1 MRARLLA
8 RWLDGVSPYQVTIRG
23 VSRKMGGVNAAVSKS
38 LIDLLLASGVS
49 SHEEAAQLASNLNGG
64 SWTSQVLDSGKVD
77 EQRFLEAIGKYFQV
91 PVISIDAK
99 RIDRQTLSLLPSR
112 FVFQHHI
119 LPIETKE
126 KAVVLATYDLFNSV
140 GRQLASQLLKLPAEW
155 VLVPRAQILRAM
167 KTVYGVGA
175 ETFDEILKTNRS
187 FENSQD
193 IETSTDLDAND
204 PEASVVK
211 FVNQIIREA
220 ILERATDI
228 HVEPLENDL
237 RIRYRIDGILHEVAV
252 PPQLRLL
259 QSAIISRLK
268 VMAHM
273 DIAERRLPQDGRIN
287 LQAHDQNIDVRVST
301 IPTVNGESI
310 SLRLLSRTEQH
321 FGFDRLDLSE
331 KQSKIIRHLLAQPN
345 GIILLTGPTG
355 CGKSTSL
362 YCFLS
367 SINSVSRRIITIEEP
382 VEYRLP
388 GVSQIDV
395 KPEIDLTF
403 AKGLRHILRQD
414 PNVVMVGEI
423 RDIETADI
431 SIRAAMTGHLVFST
445 LHTNDAV
452 GGITRLLD
460 MDVEPFLLS
469 SVVKAFIA
477 QRLVRT
483 MCPHCAQPVEYPHE
497 YLTEIGVPPELG
509 TKFKRGA
516 GCDSCR
522 QTGYQGRLAIYE
534 ICVVTEPLKKL
545 IMQKRDGG
553 ELKQCAIAQGME
565 TLRQDGWRRV
575 GQGKTTIEEV
585 VRVTQTDEVMAETEL
600 QSAPAMIGEAPVV
613 LR

>member
-1 MRARLLA
+1 VTST
-8 RWLDGVSPYQVTIRG
+8 VSQ
-23 VSRKMGGVNAAVSKS
+23 S
-38 LIDLLLASGVS
+38 LINLLLASGVS
-49 SHEEAAQLASNLNGG
+49 SREEAAALASNLNGG

-77 EQRFLEAIGKYFQV
+77 EQRFLEAIGNYFQV
-91 PVISIDAK
+91 PVISIDTK
-99 RIDRQTLSLLPSR
+99 RIERETLSLLPSR

-119 LPIETKE
+119 LPIEIKE
-126 KAVVLATYDLFNSV
+126 KTVVLATYDLFNSV
-140 GRQLASQLLKLPAEW
+140 GRQLASQLLKRPAEW

-187 FENSQD
+187 FENAED
-193 IETSTDLDAND
+193 IESSTDLDAND
-204 PEASVVK
+204 PDASVVK
-211 FVNQIIREA
+211 FVNQVIREA

-259 QSAIISRLK
+259 QSAILSRLK

-367 SINSVSRRIITIEEP
+367 SINSVQRRIITIEEP

-460 MDVEPFLLS
+460 MDVEPFRLS

-483 MCPHCAQPVEYPHE
+483 SCPHCVKFVEYPRE

-509 TKFKRGA
+509 TKFQRGE

-553 ELKQCAIAQGME
+553 ELKQCAIQQGME

-600 QSAPAMIGEAPVV
+600 QSAPAMVASEPVV
-613 LR
+613 L

>member
-1 MRARLLA
+1 MN
-8 RWLDGVSPYQVTIRG
+8 Y
-23 VSRKMGGVNAAVSKS
+23 AASQPLVDN
-38 LIDLLLASGVS
+38 LMASGVPS
-49 SHEEAAQLASNLNGG
+49 QEEAMQLATHLNGG
-64 SWTSQVLDSGKVD
+64 SWTAHVLDSGKVD
-77 EQRFLEAIGKYFQV
+77 EQQFLTAIGNHFNV
-91 PVISIDAK
+91 PVYGIEAK
-99 RIDRQTLSLLPSR
+99 TIDRQTLSLLPSR

-119 LPIETKE
+119 LPIEAKE
-126 KAVVLATYDLFNSV
+126 NSVVLATYDLFNTV
-140 GRQLASQLLKLPAEW
+140 GRQLASQLLKKPAEW
-155 VLVPRAQILRAM
+155 VLVPRGQILRAM
-167 KTVYGVGA
+167 KTLYGVGA

-187 FENSQD
+187 FDANQD
-193 IETSTDLDAND
+193 IETSMDLNADD

-220 ILERATDI
+220 IVERATDI
-228 HVEPLENDL
+228 HVEPLEGDL

-268 VMAHM
+268 VMSHM
-273 DIAERRLPQDGRIN
+273 DIAERRLPQDGRMN
-287 LQAHDQNIDVRVST
+287 LQANGSEIDVRVWT

-310 SLRLLSRTEQH
+310 SLRLLSRGGQQ
-321 FGFDRLDLSE
+321 FGFDRLDMSKKQE
-331 KQSKIIRHLLAQPN
+331 KMIRHLLAQPN

-362 YCFLS
+362 YCYLS
-367 SINSVSRRIITIEEP
+367 SINSVQRRIITIEEP

-423 RDIETADI
+423 RDVETADI

-460 MDVEPFLLS
+460 MEVEPFLLA
-469 SVVKAFIA
+469 SVVKSFIA

-483 MCPHCAQPVEYPHE
+483 ICPECAEPVDYPADYLAEIAFPVEQ
-497 YLTEIGVPPELG
+497 LG
-509 TKFKRGA
+509 TAHKRGA
-516 GCDSCR
+516 GCDQCR
-522 QTGYQGRLAIYE
+522 QTGYQGRAAIYE
-534 ICVVTEPLKKL
+534 VCVITEPLRRM

-553 ELKQCAIAQGME
+553 ELKQCAIAEGME

-575 GQGKTTIEEV
+575 AQGKTTIEEV
-585 VRVTQTDEVMAETEL
+585 VRVTQTDEVMAETAAEAEPALAGDGSSGLGEL
-600 QSAPAMIGEAPVV
+600 EISPS
-613 LR
+613 

>member
-1 MRARLLA
+1 
-8 RWLDGVSPYQVTIRG
+8 
-23 VSRKMGGVNAAVSKS
+23 VNPAVSNS

-49 SHEEAAQLASNLNGG
+49 SRDEAAELSSNLNGG

-77 EQRFLEAIGKYFQV
+77 EQRFLEAIGSYFQV
-91 PVISIDAK
+91 PVVSIDAK
-99 RIDRQTLSLLPSR
+99 RIERSTLSLLPSR

-119 LPIETKE
+119 LPIETKD
-126 KAVVLATYDLFNSV
+126 KTVVLATYDLFNSV
-140 GRQLASQLLKLPAEW
+140 GRQLASQLLKRPTEW

-167 KTVYGVGA
+167 KNVYGVGA
-175 ETFDEILKTNRS
+175 ETFDEILKTNRA
-187 FENSQD
+187 FENAED
-193 IETSTDLDAND
+193 IESSTDLDAND

-211 FVNQIIREA
+211 FVNQVIREA

-259 QSAIISRLK
+259 QSAILSRLK

-321 FGFDRLDLSE
+321 FGFDRLDMSD
-331 KQSKIIRHLLAQPN
+331 KQSRIIRHLLAQPN

-367 SINSVSRRIITIEEP
+367 SINSVQRRIITIEEP

-423 RDIETADI
+423 RDVETADI

-483 MCPHCAQPVEYPHE
+483 LCPHCSHMVDYPRE
-497 YLTEIGVPPELG
+497 YLAEISVPAEMG
-509 TKFKRGA
+509 SRFMRGE
-516 GCDSCR
+516 GCEVCR
-522 QTGYQGRLAIYE
+522 HTGYQGRLAIYE

-575 GQGKTTIEEV
+575 AEAKTTIEEV

-600 QSAPAMIGEAPVV
+600 QSAPAMVEQGPVV
-613 LR
+613 FG

>member
-1 MRARLLA
+1 M
-8 RWLDGVSPYQVTIRG
+8 
-23 VSRKMGGVNAAVSKS
+23 NAAPSQS
-38 LIDLLLASGVS
+38 LIKLLLESGVS
-49 SHEEAAQLASNLNGG
+49 STEEAAELATNLNGG
-64 SWTSQVLDSGKVD
+64 SWVSQVLDSGKVD
-77 EQRFLEAIGKYFQV
+77 EQRFLGAIGNFFRV
-91 PVISIDAK
+91 PIVSVDAK
-99 RIDRQTLSLLPSR
+99 KIDRNTLSTLPSR

-126 KAVVLATYDLFNSV
+126 NSVVLATYDLFNSI
-140 GRQLASQLLKLPAEW
+140 GRQLAGQLLKKPAEW
-155 VLVPRAQILRAM
+155 VLVPRAQLLRAM
-167 KTVYGVGA
+167 KTLYGVGA
-175 ETFDEILKTNRS
+175 ETFDEILKTRGS
-187 FENSQD
+187 MDVLED
-193 IETSTDLDAND
+193 VETAIELNADD

-220 ILERATDI
+220 IAERATDI

-252 PPQLRLL
+252 PPQLRVL

-268 VMAHM
+268 VMSHM
-273 DIAERRLPQDGRIN
+273 DIAERRLPQDGRMN
-287 LQAHDQNIDVRVST
+287 LHASNVEIDVRVST

-310 SLRLLSRTEQH
+310 SLRLLSRGEQQ
-321 FGFDRLDLSE
+321 FNFERLDLGD
-331 KQSKIIRHLLAQPN
+331 KQEKIIRNLLAQPN

-367 SINSVSRRIITIEEP
+367 SINSVQRRIITIEEP
-382 VEYRLP
+382 VEYRIP

-431 SIRAAMTGHLVFST
+431 AIRAAMTGHLVFST

-460 MDVEPFLLS
+460 MDVEPFLLA
-469 SVVKAFIA
+469 SVVKSFIA

-483 MCPHCAQPVEYPHE
+483 ICPDCVEVVDYPRDYLAEISFPVK
-497 YLTEIGVPPELG
+497 ELG
-509 TKFKRGA
+509 TRFRRGA
-516 GCDSCR
+516 GCDQCR
-522 QTGYQGRLAIYE
+522 QTGYQGRAAIYE
-534 ICVVTEPLKKL
+534 VCVITEPLRRL
-545 IMQKRDGG
+545 IMRRRDGS
-553 ELKQCAIAQGME
+553 ELKQCAIAEGME

-575 GQGKTTIEEV
+575 AQGRTTIEEV
-585 VRVTQTDEVMAETEL
+585 VRVTQTDEVMAETTE
-600 QSAPAMIGEAPVV
+600 EAEPVV
-613 LR
+613 AAGAAEMH

>member
-1 MRARLLA
+1 M
-8 RWLDGVSPYQVTIRG
+8 
-23 VSRKMGGVNAAVSKS
+23 NAAPSQS
-38 LIDLLLASGVS
+38 LINLLLESGVPS
-49 SHEEAAQLASNLNGG
+49 TEEAAELATNLNGG
-64 SWTSQVLDSGKVD
+64 SWVSQVLDSGKVD
-77 EQRFLEAIGKYFQV
+77 EQRFLSAIGNFFRV
-91 PVISIDAK
+91 PIVSVDAK
-99 RIDRQTLSLLPSR
+99 KIDRTTLSTLPSR

-126 KAVVLATYDLFNSV
+126 NSVVLATYDLFNSI
-140 GRQLASQLLKLPAEW
+140 GRQLAGQLLKKPAEW
-155 VLVPRAQILRAM
+155 VLVPRAQLLRAM
-167 KTVYGVGA
+167 KTLYGVGA
-175 ETFDEILKTNRS
+175 ETFDEILKTRGS
-187 FENSQD
+187 MDVLED
-193 IETSTDLDAND
+193 VETAIELNADD

-220 ILERATDI
+220 IAERATDI

-252 PPQLRLL
+252 PPQLRVL

-268 VMAHM
+268 VMSHM
-273 DIAERRLPQDGRIN
+273 DIAERRLPQDGRMN
-287 LQAHDQNIDVRVST
+287 LHASNVEIDVRVST

-310 SLRLLSRTEQH
+310 SLRLLSRGEQQ
-321 FGFDRLDLSE
+321 FNFERLDLGDKHE
-331 KQSKIIRHLLAQPN
+331 KIIRNLLAQPN

-367 SINSVSRRIITIEEP
+367 SINSVQRRIITIEEP
-382 VEYRLP
+382 VEYRIP

-460 MDVEPFLLS
+460 MDVEPFLLA
-469 SVVKAFIA
+469 SVVKSFIA

-483 MCPHCAQPVEYPHE
+483 ICPDCVDVVDYPRD
-497 YLTEIGVPPELG
+497 YLAEIGVPVKELG
-509 TKFKRGA
+509 TRFRRGA
-516 GCDSCR
+516 GCDQCR
-522 QTGYQGRLAIYE
+522 QTGYQGRAAIYE
-534 ICVVTEPLKKL
+534 VCVITEPLRKL
-545 IMQKRDGG
+545 IMQRRDGS
-553 ELKQCAIAQGME
+553 ELKQCAIAEGME

-575 GQGKTTIEEV
+575 AQGRTTIEEV
-585 VRVTQTDEVMAETEL
+585 VRVTQTDEVMAETTE
-600 QSAPAMIGEAPVV
+600 EAGPVV
-613 LR
+613 ATGAAEIR

>member
-1 MRARLLA
+1 MTSAP
-8 RWLDGVSPYQVTIRG
+8 SQ
-23 VSRKMGGVNAAVSKS
+23 S
-38 LIDLLLASGVS
+38 LINLLLESGVS
-49 SHEEAAQLASNLNGG
+49 SNEEAVQLATNLNGG
-64 SWTSQVLDSGKVD
+64 SWVGQVLDSGKVD
-77 EQRFLEAIGKYFQV
+77 ENRFLGAIGNFFRV
-91 PVISIDAK
+91 PVVSIDAK
-99 RIDRQTLSLLPSR
+99 KIDRDTLSMLPSR

-119 LPIETKE
+119 LPIEAKE
-126 KAVVLATYDLFNSV
+126 NSVVLATYDLFNSI
-140 GRQLASQLLKLPAEW
+140 GRQLAAQLLKKPAEW
-155 VLVPRAQILRAM
+155 VLVPRAQLLRAM
-167 KTVYGVGA
+167 KTLYGVGA

-187 FENSQD
+187 FDVLQD
-193 IETSTDLDAND
+193 SETAIELNADD

-220 ILERATDI
+220 IFERGTDI

-252 PPQLRLL
+252 PPQLRVL
-259 QSAIISRLK
+259 QAAIISRLK
-268 VMAHM
+268 VMSHM
-273 DIAERRLPQDGRIN
+273 DIAERRLPQDGRMN
-287 LQAHDQNIDVRVST
+287 LLANNQEIDVRVST

-310 SLRLLSRTEQH
+310 SLRLLSRGQQEFN
-321 FGFDRLDLSE
+321 FGRLDLGE
-331 KQSKIIRHLLAQPN
+331 KKEKIIRHLLTQPN

-367 SINSVSRRIITIEEP
+367 SINSVQRRIITIEEP
-382 VEYRLP
+382 VEYRIP

-423 RDIETADI
+423 RDVETADI

-483 MCPHCAQPVEYPHE
+483 ICPDCIEMVDYPRD
-497 YLTEIGVPPELG
+497 YLAEIGFPVKELG
-509 TKFKRGA
+509 TSFRRGA
-516 GCDSCR
+516 GCEQCR
-522 QTGYQGRLAIYE
+522 QTGYQGRVAIYE
-534 ICVVTEPLKKL
+534 ICLITEPLRKL
-545 IMQKRDGG
+545 IMRKRDGG
-553 ELKQCAIAQGME
+553 ELKQCALAEGME
-565 TLRQDGWRRV
+565 TLRHDGWRRV
-575 GQGKTTIEEV
+575 AQGTTTIEEV
-585 VRVTQTDEVMAETEL
+585 VRVTQTDEVMAETT
-600 QSAPAMIGEAPVV
+600 AEAEPV
-613 LR
+613 LGAL

>member
-1 MRARLLA
+1 M
-8 RWLDGVSPYQVTIRG
+8 
-23 VSRKMGGVNAAVSKS
+23 NAAVGQS
-38 LIDLLLASGVS
+38 LVELLLAAGVPTR
-49 SHEEAAQLASNLNGG
+49 EEAAQLSAPNGG
-64 SWTSQVLDSGKVD
+64 SWTAHVLDSGKVD
-77 EQRFLEAIGKYFQV
+77 EHRFLNVIGNYFQV
-91 PVISIDAK
+91 PVVSIDAK
-99 RIDRQTLSLLPSR
+99 HIDRETLALLPSR

-119 LPIETKE
+119 LPLEVRE
-126 KAVVLATYDLFNSV
+126 NAVVLATYDLFNSV
-140 GRQLASQLLKLPAEW
+140 GRQLASQLLKRPVDW
-155 VLVPRAQILRAM
+155 VLAPRVQILRTM
-167 KTVYGVGA
+167 KTLYGVGA

-187 FENSQD
+187 YEGLQD
-193 IETSTDLDAND
+193 TESAMDLNADD

-220 ILERATDI
+220 IVERATDI

-287 LQAHDQNIDVRVST
+287 LQSNAQNIDVRVST

-310 SLRLLSRTEQH
+310 SLRLLSRDQQNEQ
-321 FGFDRLDLSE
+321 FGFERLDLSAE
-331 KQSKIIRHLLAQPN
+331 HTRMIKALLGQPN
-345 GIILLTGPTG
+345 GIVLVTGPTG
-355 CGKSTSL
+355 SGKSTSL

-367 SINSVSRRIITIEEP
+367 SINSVERRIITIEEP
-382 VEYRLP
+382 VEYRLA

-414 PNVVMVGEI
+414 PNVIMVGEI
-423 RDIETADI
+423 RDFETAEI
-431 SIRAAMTGHLVFST
+431 AIRAAMTGHLVFST

-460 MDVEPFLLS
+460 MGVEQFLLAS
-469 SVVKAFIA
+469 TVRAFLA

-483 MCPHCAQPVEYPHE
+483 ICRDCAEYVDYPRD
-497 YLTEIGVPPELG
+497 YLAEIAFPLELG
-509 TKFKRGA
+509 TRFRRGA
-516 GCDSCR
+516 GCENCR
-522 QTGYQGRLAIYE
+522 HTGYQGRMAIYE
-534 ICVVTEPLKKL
+534 ICL
-545 IMQKRDGG
+545 INEAMRKAIVEKRDGG
-553 ELKQCAIAQGME
+553 DLKQIAIAQGME

-575 GQGKTTIEEV
+575 AQGKTTIEEV
-585 VRVTQTDEVMAETEL
+585 VRVTQNDEVIAETTLE
-600 QSAPAMIGEAPVV
+600 SAPATVVEEPVV
-613 LR
+613 AA

>member
-1 MRARLLA
+1 M
-8 RWLDGVSPYQVTIRG
+8 
-23 VSRKMGGVNAAVSKS
+23 NAAVSQS
-38 LIDLLLASGVS
+38 LIDLLMASGVS
-49 SHEEAAQLASNLNGG
+49 SREEAAELATNQNGG
-64 SWTSQVLDSGKVD
+64 SWTTQMLDSGRVD
-77 EQRFLEAIGKYFQV
+77 EQKFLTAVGNFFRV
-91 PVISIDAK
+91 PVVSIDPK
-99 RIDRQTLSLLPSR
+99 TIDREALSILPSR

-119 LPIETKE
+119 LPVEVKE
-126 KAVVLATYDLFNSV
+126 NSVVLATYDLFNSV
-140 GRQLASQLLKLPAEW
+140 GRQLVSQLLKKPAEW

-167 KTVYGVGA
+167 KTLYGVGA

-187 FENSQD
+187 FEILQD
-193 IETSTDLDAND
+193 AETSTDLTADD

-220 ILERATDI
+220 IIERATDI

-273 DIAERRLPQDGRIN
+273 DIAERRLPQDGRMN
-287 LQAHDQNIDVRVST
+287 LHANNQEIDVRVST

-310 SLRLLSRTEQH
+310 SLRLLSRSEQQ
-321 FGFDRLDLSE
+321 FGFDRLDLSK
-331 KQSKIIRHLLAQPN
+331 KQERVIRHLLALPN

-367 SINSVSRRIITIEEP
+367 SINSVQRRIITIEEP

-423 RDIETADI
+423 RDTETADI
-431 SIRAAMTGHLVFST
+431 TIRAAMTGHLVFST

-460 MDVEPFLLS
+460 MDVEAFLLA
-469 SVVKAFIA
+469 SVVKSFIA

-483 MCPHCAQPVEYPHE
+483 ICRDCKEVVGYPVEY
-497 YLTEIGVPPELG
+497 LNEIGAIVVPD
-509 TKFKRGA
+509 FKYYRGA
-516 GCDSCR
+516 GCDNCR
-522 QTGYQGRLAIYE
+522 QTGYQGRVAIYE
-534 ICVVTEPLKKL
+534 ICVVTEPLKRL

-553 ELKQCAIAQGME
+553 ELKQCAIAEGME

-575 GQGKTTIEEV
+575 AQGITTIEEV
-585 VRVTQTDEVMAETEL
+585 VRVTQTDEVMAETAE
-600 QSAPAMIGEAPVV
+600 EAEPVV
-613 LR
+613 AS

>member
-1 MRARLLA
+1 MNSAP
-8 RWLDGVSPYQVTIRG
+8 SQ
-23 VSRKMGGVNAAVSKS
+23 S
-38 LIDLLLASGVS
+38 LINLLLESGVS
-49 SHEEAAQLASNLNGG
+49 SQEEAAQLATNLNGG
-64 SWTSQVLDSGKVD
+64 SWVSQVLDSGKVD
-77 EQRFLEAIGKYFQV
+77 EQRFLGAIGNFFRV
-91 PVISIDAK
+91 PVVSMDAK
-99 RIDRQTLSLLPSR
+99 KIDRVALSILPSR
-112 FVFQHHI
+112 FVFQHHV
-119 LPIETKE
+119 LPIEVKE
-126 KAVVLATYDLFNSV
+126 NSVVLATYDLFNSI
-140 GRQLASQLLKLPAEW
+140 GRQLAAQLLKKPAEW
-155 VLVPRAQILRAM
+155 VLVPRAQLLRAM
-167 KTVYGVGA
+167 KTLYGVGA
-175 ETFDEILKTNRS
+175 ETFDEILKTRGSGSLDLLNDA
-187 FENSQD
+187 ETA
-193 IETSTDLDAND
+193 IELNADD

-252 PPQLRLL
+252 PPQLRVL

-268 VMAHM
+268 VMSHM
-273 DIAERRLPQDGRIN
+273 DIAERRLPQDGRMN
-287 LQAHDQNIDVRVST
+287 LLANNQEIDVRVST

-310 SLRLLSRTEQH
+310 SLRLLSRGEQQ
-321 FGFDRLDLSE
+321 FNFERLDLSE
-331 KQSKIIRHLLAQPN
+331 KQEQIIRHLLAQPN

-367 SINSVSRRIITIEEP
+367 SINSVQRRIITIEEP
-382 VEYRLP
+382 VEYRIA

-423 RDIETADI
+423 RDVETADI
-431 SIRAAMTGHLVFST
+431 AIRAAMTGHLVFST

-460 MDVEPFLLS
+460 MDVEPFLLA
-469 SVVKAFIA
+469 SVVKSFIA

-483 MCPHCAQPVEYPHE
+483 ICPDCVEVADYPPE
-497 YLTEIGVPPELG
+497 YLAEIGFPVKEHG
-509 TKFKRGA
+509 TRFRRGA
-516 GCDSCR
+516 GCDQCR
-522 QTGYQGRLAIYE
+522 QTGYQGRAAIYE
-534 ICVVTEPLKKL
+534 VCVITEPMRRL

-553 ELKQCAIAQGME
+553 ELKQCAIAEGME

-575 GQGKTTIEEV
+575 AQGRTTIEEV
-585 VRVTQTDEVMAETEL
+585 VRVTQTDEVMAETAE
-600 QSAPAMIGEAPVV
+600 EAEPVV
-613 LR
+613 AG

>member
-1 MRARLLA
+1 MN
-8 RWLDGVSPYQVTIRG
+8 S
-23 VSRKMGGVNAAVSKS
+23 AVGQS
-38 LIDLLLASGVS
+38 LIELLIAAGVPS
-49 SHEEAAQLASNLNGG
+49 REEAAQLASNLNGG
-64 SWTSQVLDSGKVD
+64 SWTAQVLDSGKVD
-77 EQRFLEAIGKYFQV
+77 ENRFLGAIGNFFNV
-91 PVISIDAK
+91 PVMSIDAK

-119 LPIETKE
+119 LPIEVKE
-126 KAVVLATYDLFNSV
+126 NAVVLATYDLFNSV
-140 GRQLASQLLKLPAEW
+140 GRQLASQLLKQPAEW
-155 VLVPRAQILRAM
+155 VLVPRGQILRAM
-167 KTVYGVGA
+167 KTLYGVGA

-187 FENSQD
+187 FEADQD
-193 IETSTDLDAND
+193 IEASTDLNADD

-220 ILERATDI
+220 IVERATDI

-252 PPQLRLL
+252 PPQLRVL

-287 LQAHDQNIDVRVST
+287 LQAKSQNIDVRVST

-310 SLRLLSRTEQH
+310 SLRLLSRDQQHEQ
-321 FGFDRLDLSE
+321 FGFERLDFSPE
-331 KQSKIIRHLLAQPN
+331 HSRIVESLLAQPN
-345 GIILLTGPTG
+345 GIVLVTGPTG
-355 CGKSTSL
+355 SGKSTSL

-367 SINSVSRRIITIEEP
+367 SINSVERRIITIEEP

-414 PNVVMVGEI
+414 PNVIMVGEI
-423 RDIETADI
+423 RDFETAEI
-431 SIRAAMTGHLVFST
+431 AIRAAMTGHLVFST

-460 MDVEPFLLS
+460 MGVEQFLLAS
-469 SVVKAFIA
+469 TVRAFLA

-483 MCPHCAQPVEYPHE
+483 ICPDCEGLVDYPQE
-497 YLTEIGVPPELG
+497 YLSEIGFPREFG
-509 TKFKRGA
+509 TRFRRGA
-516 GCDSCR
+516 GCENCR
-522 QTGYQGRLAIYE
+522 QTGYQGRMAIYE
-534 ICVVTEPLKKL
+534 ICVINEAMRKL
-545 IMQKRDGG
+545 IVQKRDGG

-565 TLRQDGWRRV
+565 TLRHDGWRRV
-575 GQGKTTIEEV
+575 CAAQ
-585 VRVTQTDEVMAETEL
+585 DDD
-600 QSAPAMIGEAPVV
+600 
-613 LR
+613 

>member
-1 MRARLLA
+1 MNSAP
-8 RWLDGVSPYQVTIRG
+8 SQ
-23 VSRKMGGVNAAVSKS
+23 S
-38 LIDLLLASGVS
+38 LINLLLQSGVS
-49 SHEEAAQLASNLNGG
+49 SQEEAAQLATNLNGG
-64 SWTSQVLDSGKVD
+64 SWVSQVLDSGKVD
-77 EQRFLEAIGKYFQV
+77 EQRFLSAIGNFFRV
-91 PVISIDAK
+91 PVVSIDAK
-99 RIDRQTLSLLPSR
+99 KIDRVALSILPSR
-112 FVFQHHI
+112 FVFQHHV
-119 LPIETKE
+119 LPIEVKE
-126 KAVVLATYDLFNSV
+126 NSVVLATYDLFNSI
-140 GRQLASQLLKLPAEW
+140 GRQLAAQLLKKPAEW
-155 VLVPRAQILRAM
+155 VLVPRAQLLRAM
-167 KTVYGVGA
+167 KTLYGVGA
-175 ETFDEILKTNRS
+175 ETFDEILKTRGSLDLLNDA
-187 FENSQD
+187 ETA
-193 IETSTDLDAND
+193 IELNADD

-252 PPQLRLL
+252 PPQLRVL

-268 VMAHM
+268 VMSHM
-273 DIAERRLPQDGRIN
+273 DIAERRLPQDGRMN
-287 LQAHDQNIDVRVST
+287 LLANNQEIDVRVST

-310 SLRLLSRTEQH
+310 SLRLLSRGEQQ
-321 FGFDRLDLSE
+321 FNFERLDLGE
-331 KQSKIIRHLLAQPN
+331 KQEKIIRHLLAQPN

-367 SINSVSRRIITIEEP
+367 SINSVQRRIITIEEP
-382 VEYRLP
+382 VEYRIA

-431 SIRAAMTGHLVFST
+431 AIRAAMTGHLVFST

-483 MCPHCAQPVEYPHE
+483 ICPDCAQVVEYPHE
-497 YLTEIGVPPELG
+497 YLAEIGFPVKELG
-509 TKFKRGA
+509 TRFQRGA
-516 GCDSCR
+516 GCDQCR
-522 QTGYQGRLAIYE
+522 QTGYQGRAAIYE
-534 ICVVTEPLKKL
+534 ICLITEPLRRL

-553 ELKQCAIAQGME
+553 ELKQCAIAEGME
-565 TLRQDGWRRV
+565 TLRHDGWRRV
-575 GQGKTTIEEV
+575 SQGRTTIEEV
-585 VRVTQTDEVMAETEL
+585 VRVTQTDEVMAETAE
-600 QSAPAMIGEAPVV
+600 EAEPVV
-613 LR
+613 AG

>member
-1 MRARLLA
+1 MN
-8 RWLDGVSPYQVTIRG
+8 GTPSQ
-23 VSRKMGGVNAAVSKS
+23 S
-38 LIDLLLASGVS
+38 LINLLLQSGVS
-49 SHEEAAQLASNLNGG
+49 SQEEAAQLATNLNGG
-64 SWTSQVLDSGKVD
+64 SWVSQVLDSGKVD
-77 EQRFLEAIGKYFQV
+77 EQRFLGAIGNFFRV
-91 PVISIDAK
+91 PVVSMDAK
-99 RIDRQTLSLLPSR
+99 KIDRVALSILPSR
-112 FVFQHHI
+112 FVFQHHV
-119 LPIETKE
+119 LPIEVKE
-126 KAVVLATYDLFNSV
+126 NSVVLATYDLFNSI
-140 GRQLASQLLKLPAEW
+140 GRQLAAQLLKKPAEW
-155 VLVPRAQILRAM
+155 VLVPRAQLLRAM
-167 KTVYGVGA
+167 KTLYGVGA
-175 ETFDEILKTNRS
+175 ETFDEILKTRGSLDLLNDA
-187 FENSQD
+187 ETA
-193 IETSTDLDAND
+193 IELNADD

-252 PPQLRLL
+252 PPQLRVL

-268 VMAHM
+268 VMSHM
-273 DIAERRLPQDGRIN
+273 DIAERRLPQDGRMN
-287 LQAHDQNIDVRVST
+287 LLANNQEIDVRVST

-310 SLRLLSRTEQH
+310 SLRLLSRGEQQ
-321 FGFDRLDLSE
+321 FNFERLDLGE
-331 KQSKIIRHLLAQPN
+331 KQEKIIRHLLAQPN

-367 SINSVSRRIITIEEP
+367 SINSVQRRIITIEEP
-382 VEYRLP
+382 VEYRIA

-431 SIRAAMTGHLVFST
+431 AIRAAMTGHLVFST

-483 MCPHCAQPVEYPHE
+483 ICPDCAQVVEYPHE
-497 YLTEIGVPPELG
+497 YLAEIGFPVKELG
-509 TKFKRGA
+509 TRFQRGA
-516 GCDSCR
+516 GCDQCR
-522 QTGYQGRLAIYE
+522 QTGYQGRAAIYE
-534 ICVVTEPLKKL
+534 ICLITEPLRRL

-553 ELKQCAIAQGME
+553 ELKQCAIAEGME
-565 TLRQDGWRRV
+565 TLRHDGWRRV
-575 GQGKTTIEEV
+575 SQGRTTIEEV
-585 VRVTQTDEVMAETEL
+585 VRVTQTDEVMAETAE
-600 QSAPAMIGEAPVV
+600 EAEPVV
-613 LR
+613 AG

>member
-1 MRARLLA
+1 M
-8 RWLDGVSPYQVTIRG
+8 
-23 VSRKMGGVNAAVSKS
+23 NAAPSQS
-38 LIDLLLASGVS
+38 LINLLLESGVPS
-49 SHEEAAQLASNLNGG
+49 TEEAAQLTTNLNGG
-64 SWTSQVLDSGKVD
+64 SWVSQVLDSGKVD
-77 EQRFLEAIGKYFQV
+77 EQRFLGAIGNFFRV
-91 PVISIDAK
+91 PVVSIDAK
-99 RIDRQTLSLLPSR
+99 KIDRATLSILPSR

-126 KAVVLATYDLFNSV
+126 NSTVLATYDLFNSI
-140 GRQLASQLLKLPAEW
+140 GRQLAGQLLKKPAEW
-155 VLVPRAQILRAM
+155 VLVPRAQLLRAM
-167 KTVYGVGA
+167 KTLYGVGA
-175 ETFDEILKTNRS
+175 ETFDEILKTRGS
-187 FENSQD
+187 MDVLED
-193 IETSTDLDAND
+193 VEIAIELNADD

-220 ILERATDI
+220 IAERATDI

-252 PPQLRLL
+252 PPQLRVL

-268 VMAHM
+268 VMSHM
-273 DIAERRLPQDGRIN
+273 DIAERRLPQDGRMN
-287 LQAHDQNIDVRVST
+287 LHASNVEIDVRVST

-310 SLRLLSRTEQH
+310 SLRLLSRGEQQ
-321 FGFDRLDLSE
+321 FNFERLDLGD
-331 KQSKIIRHLLAQPN
+331 KQEEIIRNLLAQPN

-367 SINSVSRRIITIEEP
+367 SINSVQRRIITIEEP
-382 VEYRLP
+382 VEYRIP

-431 SIRAAMTGHLVFST
+431 AIRAAMTGHLVFST

-460 MDVEPFLLS
+460 MDVEPFLLA
-469 SVVKAFIA
+469 SVVKSFIA

-483 MCPHCAQPVEYPHE
+483 ICPDCVEMVDYPRD
-497 YLTEIGVPPELG
+497 YLAEIGFPVKELG
-509 TKFKRGA
+509 TWFRRGA
-516 GCDSCR
+516 GCDQCR
-522 QTGYQGRLAIYE
+522 QTGYQGRAAIYE
-534 ICVVTEPLKKL
+534 ICVITEPLRKL
-545 IMQKRDGG
+545 IMRRRDGS
-553 ELKQCAIAQGME
+553 ELKQCAIAEGME
-565 TLRQDGWRRV
+565 TLRHDGWRRV
-575 GQGKTTIEEV
+575 AQGRTTIEEV
-585 VRVTQTDEVMAETEL
+585 VRVTQTDEVMAET
-600 QSAPAMIGEAPVV
+600 SVEAEPMVAV
-613 LR
+613 EAAEIH